1 MSENFS
7 SGDSGIRLLCFAT
20 PSSEFVVIKIK
31 EFQADYTSETLWKL
45 NNSKSLYPT
54 FTRDFLT
61 PKQVGQLHQR
71 SNSVENM
78 RQTRNWWKGMF
89 GFVGHR
95 KQQKWFAG

>member
-54 FTRDFLT
+54 FTRGFLNT
-61 PKQVGQLHQR
+61 KTSWTASPTIKFGRKHATNKKL
-71 SNSVENM
+71 VE
-78 RQTRNWWKGMF
+78 RD
-89 GFVGHR
+89 V
-95 KQQKWFAG
+95 WFCGS